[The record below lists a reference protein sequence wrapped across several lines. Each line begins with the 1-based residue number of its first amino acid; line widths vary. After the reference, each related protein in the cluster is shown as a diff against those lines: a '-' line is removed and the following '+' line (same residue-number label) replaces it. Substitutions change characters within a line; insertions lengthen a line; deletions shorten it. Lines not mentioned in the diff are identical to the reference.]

1 MQDERI
7 ACRLRIEH
15 HTRRYGDNVLPS
27 VIDLWVGK
35 LALYADKELRE
46 HLCVGTGID
55 ETELV
60 PIQTI
65 ERELARDILENALG
79 DLAQNDV
86 ADLVVER
93 FVDRTEIV
101 DAHDEEATAAAC
113 LTCLAQSIAQILDK
127 LIAVEKA
134 GNGICRVAA
143 RKLADRPNE
152 EIRYTILGG
161 ADPSL
166 EPQP

>member
-1 MQDERI
+1 M
-7 ACRLRIEH
+7 
-15 HTRRYGDNVLPS
+15 
-27 VIDLWVGK
+27 
-35 LALYADKELRE
+35 
-46 HLCVGTGID
+46 
-55 ETELV
+55 
-60 PIQTI
+60 
-65 ERELARDILENALG
+65 
-79 DLAQNDV
+79 
-86 ADLVVER
+86 VER
-93 FVDRTEIV
+93 FVDRTKIV